1 MVFQISKSTWTT
13 GLIIFF
19 ISSLMVMGGILLWTT
34 DQKTW
39 SQMTHFQWIFL
50 PLLLV
55 LGTLR
60 WFLDGMAF
68 VTMAK
73 RGGHSGIQC
82 KRAAVIRLEGS
93 LVAAVVPVLVGTFS
107 MHTYLLHK
115 EKLTLSESM
124 AITVVR
130 AILPILIFLFNIPIL
145 IFMKTD
151 PSSGQF
157 FAQFMKMISLPVVI
171 IIAFLVITLFYPHT
185 IKNSASSVV
194 RWWSKIKFI
203 HISRIIEI
211 EMKLFHEIEQFS
223 EIFRTYLKEKKR
235 MLVRTAGWILSAF
248 ITDYLVAFCIIWG
261 FGYHPLIVKGLAI
274 QCLMRPIIY
283 FAPTPGGA
291 GIWEATYLGFFS
303 LFMPRHLIGIAVLL
317 WRLILTYFPSIAGIL
332 FLTREFHR
340 DKNLRKLWIEK
351 RSLPNQNTEN
361 RDDTSSKCAVAS
373 IETCKRG
380 NH

>member
-1 MVFQISKSTWTT
+1 MPFQISKSTLTT

-19 ISSLMVMGGILLWTT
+19 TVSVIVMVGILLWTT

-39 SQMTHFQWIFL
+39 SQMIHFQWIFL
-50 PLLLV
+50 PLLLG

-73 RGGHSGIQC
+73 KSDHSGIHC
-82 KRAAVIRLEGS
+82 KRAAIIRLEGS

-115 EKLTLSESM
+115 EKMTLSESM

-145 IFMKTD
+145 IFMRSD
-151 PSSGQF
+151 PSGGQF
-157 FAQFMKMISLPVVI
+157 FVQFIQIISLPVVVI
-171 IIAFLVITLFYPHT
+171 ILFLVITLFYPHT
-185 IKNSASSVV
+185 IKNMASKAL

-203 HISRIIEI
+203 HINRIIEI

-223 EIFRTYLKEKKR
+223 EIFWTYLREKKR
-235 MLVRTAGWILSAF
+235 MLLRTAGWILSAF
-248 ITDYLVAFCIIWG
+248 IADYLIAFCILWG
-261 FGYHPLIVKGLAI
+261 FGYHPQIVRGLAI
-274 QCLMRPIIY
+274 QFLMRPIIF

-303 LFMPRHLIGIAVLL
+303 LFMPKHLIGIAVLM
-317 WRLILTYFPSIAGIL
+317 WRLILTYLPSIAGVL
-332 FLTREFHR
+332 FLMKEFHK
-340 DKNLRKLWIEK
+340 DKKLRNLLIEK
-351 RSLPNQNTEN
+351 GPLPNPKTEN
-361 RDDTSSKCAVAS
+361 GDNTSTEYS
-373 IETCKRG
+373 IARLETYNRS
-380 NH
+380 NY